1 MYRVY
6 DSLMYLQL
14 RMEATAALSV
24 VNYTILIC
32 SDNKISFPTSY
43 FLIRTRDRGCY
54 CRELTCQK
62 VGFRLER
69 WANRVHSVFL
79 GFARLFVEQAISYFP
94 NLAQILLWWL
104 VRRFSVLR
112 WKYTFLV
119 VQSRYVQ
126 IAMENASSSS
136 TGESVSHKTVTAYFW
151 DCNSSST

>member
-1 MYRVY
+1 MHRVY

-14 RMEATAALSV
+14 RTEAAAALSV

-32 SDNKISFPTSY
+32 SDNKISFPLSY
-43 FLIRTRDRGCY
+43 FLIHTRDRDCY
-54 CRELTCQK
+54 CRELRCQE

-112 WKYTFLV
+112 WNYTFLV

-136 TGESVSHKTVTAYFW
+136 TGESVSHKTVPAYFW